1 MSEIRVIT
9 RQKQDRDTFEK
20 RDVKIKI
27 KKKKEKNGRVSS
39 SLSTKELQNV
49 KMFVSISIQIVWN
62 LEKIETTCSQPEIEI
77 L

>member
-20 RDVKIKI
+20 RDVKKKI
-27 KKKKEKNGRVSS
+27 KKKRKERESFF
-39 SLSTKELQNV
+39 ELLNERITNV

-62 LEKIETTCSQPEIEI
+62 LEKIKTTCSQPEIEM

>member
-27 KKKKEKNGRVSS
+27 KKKRKERESFF
-39 SLSTKELQNV
+39 ELLNERITNV

-62 LEKIETTCSQPEIEI
+62 LEKIETTCSQPEIKI

>member
-1 MSEIRVIT
+1 MSEMRVIT

-27 KKKKEKNGRVSS
+27 KKKRKERESFF
-39 SLSTKELQNV
+39 ELLNERITNV

>member
-27 KKKKEKNGRVSS
+27 KKKRKERESFF
-39 SLSTKELQNV
+39 ELLNERITNV

-62 LEKIETTCSQPEIEI
+62 LEKIKTTCFQPEIEM

>member
-27 KKKKEKNGRVSS
+27 KKKRKERESFF
-39 SLSTKELQNV
+39 ELLNERITNV

>member
-27 KKKKEKNGRVSS
+27 KKKRKERESFF
-39 SLSTKELQNV
+39 ELLNERITNV

-62 LEKIETTCSQPEIEI
+62 LEKIKTTCSQPEIEI

>member
-1 MSEIRVIT
+1 MSEMRVIT

-27 KKKKEKNGRVSS
+27 KKKRKERESFF
-39 SLSTKELQNV
+39 ELLNERITNV

-62 LEKIETTCSQPEIEI
+62 LEKIETTCSQPEIEM

>member
-1 MSEIRVIT
+1 MSEMRVIT

-27 KKKKEKNGRVSS
+27 KKKRKERESFF
-39 SLSTKELQNV
+39 ELLNERITNV

-62 LEKIETTCSQPEIEI
+62 LEKIKTTCSQPEIEM

>member
-27 KKKKEKNGRVSS
+27 KKKRKERESFF
-39 SLSTKELQNV
+39 ELLNERITNV

-62 LEKIETTCSQPEIEI
+62 LEKIETTCSQPEIEM

>member
-27 KKKKEKNGRVSS
+27 KKKRKERESFF
-39 SLSTKELQNV
+39 ELLNERITNV

-62 LEKIETTCSQPEIEI
+62 LEKIKTTCSQPEIEM